1 MNQTVK
7 TLLFVAAAA
16 ACMAIAA
23 GTYFSNQPADIADFS
38 DVGEQFFPKFE
49 DPSTAT
55 ALRVAAY
62 NSTTGKTE
70 VFKVE
75 NRDGLWQIPSHHD
88 YPADGK
94 DRLGKTAAS
103 MIGVVRQALVERSQ
117 SAQKRFGL
125 LDPLGDDLTST
136 EGRGNR
142 ITLYK
147 GDDILVDL
155 IVGKPVENS
164 SNLFYVRRADE
175 DRIYTADL
183 GNLNISTKFADWIE
197 KDILQVNSAE
207 IRDVL
212 ISRYSVDEAQGRVI
226 PEGQIEL
233 NRENG
238 EGSWNL
244 SGLNPQTEKVKL
256 SEVNSLLQALTD
268 LKIVGVRQKPE
279 ALIAGLKSAEGKIS
293 LTALTLR
300 DLQQKGVFI
309 DRERGEF
316 VYNEGK
322 VNVGTNDGVVY
333 ELGFGEEFSGSDLD
347 IEIGGQKSA
356 EEEAKELEQ
365 ETKDQTASNSD
376 EKEAGE
382 KPADSAETDG
392 AKTDGAKT
400 DGAGTDKDEDNSAED
415 SAKPGQKKSRYL
427 FVTVVFDKSLLGP
440 APVKPV
446 APKKPAAASEKKA
459 EESESTAKEDKETPN
474 SSEPADDNKP
484 EDKEKSDVTA
494 DKPEQADKSGKPDA
508 DKSKTDKVDP
518 QKAYEEAL
526 KEYELQKEVYE
537 TQKKAYAEKL
547 KAGEKRV
554 ADLSARFAEWYYV
567 ISEDVFDKLKLKREA
582 LVEPAKAENA
592 ETPGSGASASGT
604 PALETPF
611 DNVAPPAA
619 SKSEAMPADKSA
631 ADKPAAEKPATEK
644 PAAEKPVGDK
654 PDENSAESKPAEPK
668 PEKPAEADAPQ
679 PGDSKSPSPA
689 TEKPVTEKPAPEG
702 TPE

>member
-75 NRDGLWQIPSHHD
+75 NRNGLWQIPSHHD

-142 ITLYK
+142 VTLYQ
-147 GDDILVDL
+147 GDDVLVDL

-175 DRIYTADL
+175 DRIYTTDL

-197 KDILQVNSAE
+197 KDILQVKSAD
-207 IRDVL
+207 IRDIL
-212 ISRYSVDEAQGRVI
+212 ISRYSVDETQERVI
-226 PEGQIEL
+226 AEGQIEL
-233 NRENG
+233 KRENG
-238 EGSWNL
+238 EDPWNL
-244 SGLNPQTEKVKL
+244 NDLNPETEKVKL
-256 SEVNSLLQALTD
+256 AEVNSLLQALTD

-300 DLQQKGVFI
+300 DLRQKGVFI
-309 DRERGEF
+309 DRGRGEF

-376 EKEAGE
+376 EKEADE
-382 KPADSAETDG
+382 KPADNTEADS
-392 AKTDGAKT
+392 
-400 DGAGTDKDEDNSAED
+400 AGTDKDEDGSAED

-446 APKKPAAASEKKA
+446 APRKPAAASEKKA
-459 EESESTAKEDKETPN
+459 EESDSTAQENKENPN
-474 SSEPADDNKP
+474 PSEPADNKNANG
-484 EDKEKSDVTA
+484 EKADDK
-494 DKPEQADKSGKPDA
+494 EQADAGSADKKDEA
-508 DKSKTDKVDP
+508 DKSDNPDP

-526 KEYELQKEVYE
+526 KEYELQKEVYDA
-537 TQKKAYAEKL
+537 QKKAYAEKL

-554 ADLSARFAEWYYV
+554 ADLNARFAEWYYV

-582 LVEPAKAENA
+582 LVEPVKAEGA
-592 ETPGSGASASGT
+592 ETPASGT

-611 DNVAPPAA
+611 DEVAPPAA
-619 SKSEAMPADKSA
+619 SKSEAMPADKPV
-631 ADKPAAEKPATEK
+631 ADKPADDQPATETTTTEKPATEK
-644 PAAEKPVGDK
+644 PVDDK
-654 PDENSAESKPAEPK
+654 PDENAAESKPAEPK
-668 PEKPAEADAPQ
+668 PEKPAETEAPQ
-679 PGDSKSPSPA
+679 PGDSESPSSTP
-689 TEKPVTEKPAPEG
+689 EKPEADKPAPEG